1 MIMNTVIVSDAMSY
15 DARIRDALRNGW
27 TLQSEVPGRAVMVT
41 AGRGGMDAGGHIICG
56 VLTLLTCG
64 MFALAWLPMIV
75 YMEITATPGQTL
87 IITDHGTDVSM
98 EVIGS

>member
-1 MIMNTVIVSDAMSY
+1 MGTVVVSDTMSY
-15 DARIRDALRNGW
+15 DARVRDALRNGW
-27 TLQSEVPGRAVMVT
+27 ILQSEVPGRAVMVT

-75 YMEITATPGQTL
+75 YMEITATPGRTL
-87 IITDHGTDVSM
+87 IITDHGSDVSM
-98 EVIGS
+98 ERI